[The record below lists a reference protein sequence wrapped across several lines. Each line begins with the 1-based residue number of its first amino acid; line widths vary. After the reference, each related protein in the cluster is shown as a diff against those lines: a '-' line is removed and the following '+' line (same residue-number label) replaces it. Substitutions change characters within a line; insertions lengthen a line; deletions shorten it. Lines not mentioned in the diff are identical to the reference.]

1 MLVQAV
7 AAALSRSL
15 LAPTIARFGQ
25 KTTMLM
31 VITTCEAHE
40 VIVSSWCRQHE
51 SVTNRSMSL
60 LRVRNVAAALSE
72 CQKPAV
78 GVARR
83 LAWLMTYKQPAHEY
97 FMKTKRGNLFKGGE
111 CFQQPLRAAQR
122 LEAWA
127 MASLVQ
133 DSAVAAALDIS
144 LIGLEAAIL
153 ALAGQQRT
161 ALAVLTQCTCNRLLV
176 W

>member
-83 LAWLMTYKQPAHEY
+83 LAWLMTYKQPAHEIFY
-97 FMKTKRGNLFKGGE
+97 EDKTWQSVQGRRVFSATFEGCTKTGSMGHGIS
-111 CFQQPLRAAQR
+111 RARQCCGCCTGHITDWIGSSHSCSS
-122 LEAWA
+122 WA
-127 MASLVQ
+127 ATYSPGCPDAMHMQ
-133 DSAVAAALDIS
+133 
-144 LIGLEAAIL
+144 
-153 ALAGQQRT
+153 
-161 ALAVLTQCTCNRLLV
+161 
-176 W
+176 

>member
-1 MLVQAV
+1 
-7 AAALSRSL
+7 
-15 LAPTIARFGQ
+15 
-25 KTTMLM
+25 
-31 VITTCEAHE
+31 
-40 VIVSSWCRQHE
+40 
-51 SVTNRSMSL
+51 MSL

-83 LAWLMTYKQPAHEY
+83 LAWLMTYKQPAHEIFY
-97 FMKTKRGNLFKGGE
+97 EDKTWQSVQGRRVFSATFEG
-111 CFQQPLRAAQR
+111 CTR